1 MAPASTVPLRRRG
14 VTCYVL
20 PPAGYFVYQ
29 NFPTWSCG
37 QHNQP
42 TAAPRVFLGKER
54 RHCALAERLVYVI
67 NFVYSVIVIDVVLS
81 KFTC

>member
-1 MAPASTVPLRRRG
+1 M
-14 VTCYVL
+14 
-20 PPAGYFVYQ
+20 
-29 NFPTWSCG
+29 
-37 QHNQP
+37 
-42 TAAPRVFLGKER
+42 FLGKER

>member
-1 MAPASTVPLRRRG
+1 MSQEIGSPASLS
-14 VTCYVL
+14 
-20 PPAGYFVYQ
+20 FDD
-29 NFPTWSCG
+29 F